1 MEANG
6 RSDTFSLMKRLIRY
20 KIIVKLLRFLINL
33 VEFDIKNVIL
43 TENHNFQQENFE
55 ILGFNLGDAVRL

>member
-1 MEANG
+1 M
-6 RSDTFSLMKRLIRY
+6 
-20 KIIVKLLRFLINL
+20 RFLINL

-55 ILGFNLGDAVRL
+55 ILGFNLGDAVQL